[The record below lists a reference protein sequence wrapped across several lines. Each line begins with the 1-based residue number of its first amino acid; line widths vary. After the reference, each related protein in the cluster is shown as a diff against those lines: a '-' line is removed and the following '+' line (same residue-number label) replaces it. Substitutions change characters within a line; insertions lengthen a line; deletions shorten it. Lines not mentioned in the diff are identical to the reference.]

1 MNKNFHRNLTLNDD
15 FGFSMAVLN
24 YGGLIMASKA
34 QQQDL
39 DDYEE
44 DLDDEMVDEVAKRRK
59 HSNI

>member
-1 MNKNFHRNLTLNDD
+1 
-15 FGFSMAVLN
+15 
-24 YGGLIMASKA
+24 MASKA